1 MNQIQTIEIP
11 IAGMDCTECTQTVQR
26 ALSSLNG
33 VNKADVFLSSE
44 KAIIQLD
51 PALVKMTDI
60 RQAVTSAGYSV
71 PQKNGESK
79 TPNAALGDFSRRI
92 FTALGLAFGAIILL
106 VVAGEWLGLLDGL
119 TQFIPFPVG
128 VALVLIGGSPI
139 FFNVIR
145 ASLKRQ
151 VISHTLMSIG
161 AFAALFVG
169 EWTTAMVVVFFMHI
183 GNYTEKLTT
192 EGARRAVKDLTA
204 LAPQTARVE
213 INGGEKDFPIS
224 EVQIDHIVVIR
235 PGEKIPVDGEVIS
248 GQGAV
253 DQSSVTG
260 ESMPVEAGI
269 GSRVFAAT
277 LLKQGTLKV
286 RTQAVGSQS
295 TFGRVI
301 KMVEEAEAHRADV
314 QQFADKFSTY
324 YLPVVMSIA
333 ALTFLFSRN
342 PLATAAVLLV
352 ACSCTIALA
361 TPIAMLATI
370 GANAKRGVLIK
381 GGKYLETLAR
391 ADVLLIDKT
400 GTLTLGKPIVTDI
413 IVFPSPDRK
422 GARGEVMDKN
432 SLLSYAA
439 SADRYSEHP
448 LADALR
454 RSAHEHDLQ
463 LQEAT
468 NFESIVGM
476 GVRANVNGAAITVGR
491 RSMPGNADFSPQ
503 AKRTKVRDPL
513 FGKAEILEAQ
523 GKTVLFVS
531 INGSLAGLIAAS
543 DTLRSEVP
551 EALQEAKRLGI
562 KKIELLTGDNEQVA
576 SSVGNSLGI
585 SFRAGLLPEDKI
597 RIVKEYQSQGHIVVM
612 VGDGI
617 NDAPALAQ
625 ANVGIAMG
633 TAGTD
638 IAIEAAHITLMHE
651 DWTLVPHVI
660 ATAQRTMRVVKGNLG
675 FTAAYNIIGLTLAA
689 FGFLPPI
696 LAAALQSIPD
706 LGILGNSARLLRQE
720 K

>member
-1 MNQIQTIEIP
+1 
-11 IAGMDCTECTQTVQR
+11 MDCTECTEHVQH
-26 ALSSLNG
+26 AISHLSG
-33 VNKADVFLSSE
+33 VQKVDVFLSSE
-44 KAIIQLD
+44 KAVIQLD
-51 PALVKMTDI
+51 PLLVKMTDI
-60 RQAVTSAGYSV
+60 RQAVTGAGYSV
-71 PQKNGESK
+71 PQQNGESK
-79 TPNAALGDFSRRI
+79 TPSAALGDFSRRI
-92 FTALGLAFGAIILL
+92 FAALGLAFGAVILL
-106 VVAGEWLGLLDGL
+106 VLAGEWLGLLDGL
-119 TQFIPFPVG
+119 TQFVPFPAG

-145 ASLKRQ
+145 ATLKRQ

-183 GNYTEKLTT
+183 GNYTERLTT
-192 EGARRAVKDLTA
+192 EGARRAVKDLTS

-213 INGGEKDFPIS
+213 INDEEKDVPIS
-224 EVQIDHIVVIR
+224 EVQIDNIVVIR

-248 GQGAV
+248 GQGAL

-260 ESMPVEAGI
+260 EAMPVEAGI

-286 RTQAVGSQS
+286 RTRAVGAES

-301 KMVEEAEAHRADV
+301 KLVEEAEAHRAEV

-370 GANAKRGVLIK
+370 GANAKHGVLIK
-381 GGKYLETLAR
+381 GGKYLETLAH

-400 GTLTLGKPIVTDI
+400 GTLTLGKPVVTDI
-413 IVFPSPDRK
+413 IALN
-422 GARGEVMDKN
+422 GMDEN
-432 SLLSYAA
+432 SLLSAAA

-454 RSAHEHDLQ
+454 RSAHEHDLR
-463 LQEAT
+463 LHEAE
-468 NFESIVGM
+468 NFESIAGM
-476 GVRANVNGAAITVGR
+476 GVRANVNGSTVTVGR
-491 RSMPGNADFSPQ
+491 HSMMKDAQLPAQ
-503 AKRTKVRDPL
+503 AEK
-513 FGKAEILEAQ
+513 LEAQ

-531 INGSLAGLIAAS
+531 INNSLAGLIAAS

-562 KKIELLTGDNEQVA
+562 KKIELLTGDNEQTA

-633 TAGTD
+633 GAGTD

-651 DWTLVPHVI
+651 DWALIPHVI
-660 ATAQRTMRVVKGNLG
+660 ATARRTMRVVKGNLG

-689 FGFLPPI
+689 FGFLPPM

-706 LGILGNSARLLRQE
+706 LGILGNSARLLRQKE
-720 K
+720 N

>member
-1 MNQIQTIEIP
+1 MNQTQTIEVP
-11 IAGMDCTECTQTVQR
+11 IAGMDCTECTQHVQH
-26 ALSSLNG
+26 AISGLSG
-33 VNKADVFLSSE
+33 VQKVDVFLSSE

-51 PALVKMTDI
+51 PSLVKMVDI
-60 RQAVTSAGYSV
+60 RKAVSGAGYSV
-71 PQKNGESK
+71 PTQNGEIEA
-79 TPNAALGDFSRRI
+79 PNAALGEFSRKL

-106 VVAGEWLGLLDGL
+106 VVAGEWLGLLDNL
-119 TQFIPFPVG
+119 TQFIPFPIG
-128 VALVLIGGSPI
+128 VMLVLIGGAPI
-139 FFNVIR
+139 FLNVVR
-145 ASLKRQ
+145 ATLKRQ

-183 GNYTEKLTT
+183 GNYTERLTA
-192 EGARRAVKDLTA
+192 EGARKAVKDLTA
-204 LAPQTARVE
+204 MAPQTARIE
-213 INGGEKDFPIS
+213 INNAEKEIPIT
-224 EVQIDHIVVIR
+224 EVQINDIVVVR

-260 ESMPVEAGI
+260 ESMPTEAGV
-269 GSRVFAAT
+269 GSHVNAAT

-286 RTQAVGSQS
+286 RTQAVGAES

-301 KMVEEAEAHRADV
+301 KMVEEAEAHRANV
-314 QQFADKFSTY
+314 QQFADTFSTY
-324 YLPVVMSIA
+324 YLPVVMGIA

-381 GGKYLETLAR
+381 GGKYLETLAH

-413 IVFPSPDRK
+413 ISLN
-422 GARGEVMDKN
+422 GMDEN
-432 SLLSYAA
+432 TLLSYAA

-454 RSAHEHDLQ
+454 RSAQERGLP

-468 NFESIVGM
+468 EFESLAGM
-476 GVRANVNGAAITVGR
+476 GVRANVNDAIITVGKQ
-491 RSMPGNADFSPQ
+491 SLLKDSVLPSQ
-503 AKRTKVRDPL
+503 VQT
-513 FGKAEILEAQ
+513 LEAQ
-523 GKTVLFVS
+523 GKTVLFVAKD
-531 INGSLAGLIAAS
+531 GTLVGLIAAS

-551 EALQEAKRLGI
+551 EALQKAKQLGI

-576 SSVGNSLGI
+576 SAVGNALGI
-585 SFRAGLLPEDKI
+585 AYRAGLLPEDKI
-597 RIVKEYQSQGHIVVM
+597 RIVREYQSQGHTVVM

-625 ANVGIAMG
+625 ANIGIAMK
-633 TAGTD
+633 AGTD

-651 DWTLVPHVI
+651 DWNLIPHVL

-689 FGFLPPI
+689 FGFLPPM

-706 LGILGNSARLLRQE
+706 LGILGNSARLLRQ
-720 K
+720 KGN

>member
-11 IAGMDCTECTQTVQR
+11 ISGMDCTECTQHVQH
-26 ALSSLNG
+26 AISNLSG
-33 VNKADVFLSSE
+33 VQKVDVFLSSE

-51 PALVKMTDI
+51 PLRVKMADI
-60 RQAVTSAGYSV
+60 RQAVTGAGYSV
-71 PQKNGESK
+71 PQQNKENKS
-79 TPNAALGDFSRRI
+79 PNAALADFSRRM
-92 FTALGLAFGAIILL
+92 FTALGFAFGAIVLL

-119 TQFIPFPVG
+119 TQLISFPVG
-128 VALVLIGGSPI
+128 VMFVLIGGAPI
-139 FFNVIR
+139 FLNVIR
-145 ASLKRQ
+145 ATLKRQ

-183 GNYTEKLTT
+183 GNYTERLTT
-192 EGARRAVKDLTA
+192 EGARRAVKDLSA
-204 LAPQTARVE
+204 MAPQTARVE
-213 INGGEKDFPIS
+213 INGEEKDVPIA
-224 EVQIDHIVVIR
+224 EVQIGHIVVIR

-260 ESMPVEAGI
+260 ESMPVETGI
-269 GSRVFAAT
+269 GSHVFAAT
-277 LLKQGTLKV
+277 LLEQGMLKV
-286 RTQAVGSQS
+286 RTQAVGAQS

-314 QQFADKFSTY
+314 QQFADKFSAY
-324 YLPVVMSIA
+324 YLPVVMGIA

-342 PLATAAVLLV
+342 LLATAAVLLV

-381 GGKYLETLAR
+381 GGKYLEILAR

-413 IVFPSPDRK
+413 IVLPSPDR
-422 GARGEVMDKN
+422 RGVRDEILDEN
-432 SLLSYAA
+432 SLLSAAA

-448 LADALR
+448 LADALHR
-454 RSAHEHDLQ
+454 AAHERGLQ

-468 NFESIVGM
+468 NFESLAGM
-476 GVRANVNGAAITVGR
+476 GVRANVNGATITVGKQ
-491 RSMPGNADFSPQ
+491 SLLKDFAPPSQ
-503 AKRTKVRDPL
+503 AQT
-513 FGKAEILEAQ
+513 LEAQ

-531 INGSLAGLIAAS
+531 INNSLAGLIAAS
-543 DTLRSEVP
+543 DILRSEVP

-562 KKIELLTGDNEQVA
+562 KKIELLTGDNESVA
-576 SSVGNSLGI
+576 TSVGNSLGI
-585 SFRAGLLPEDKI
+585 SYRAGLLPEDKI
-597 RIVKEYQSQGHIVVM
+597 RVVKEYQSQGHIVVM

-633 TAGTD
+633 AAGTD

-675 FTAAYNIIGLTLAA
+675 FTAAYNIIGLALAA
-689 FGFLPPI
+689 FGFLPPM

-706 LGILGNSARLLRQE
+706 LGILGNSARLLKQ
-720 K
+720 KN

>member
-1 MNQIQTIEIP
+1 MNETQTIEVP
-11 IAGMDCTECTQTVQR
+11 IAGMDCTECTQTVRR
-26 ALSSLNG
+26 AISALAG
-33 VNKADVFLSSE
+33 VRKADVFLASE

-51 PALVKMTDI
+51 PALVKLIDI
-60 RQAVTSAGYSV
+60 RKAVSNAGYSV
-71 PQKNGESK
+71 PEQNGEDI
-79 TPNAALGDFSRRI
+79 TPHAALGDFSRRV

-106 VVAGEWLGLLDGL
+106 VVVGEWLGLLDNL
-119 TQFIPFPVG
+119 TRFIPFPIG
-128 VALVLIGGSPI
+128 VMLVLIGGVPI
-139 FFNVIR
+139 FLNVIR
-145 ASLKRQ
+145 ATWKRQ

-161 AFAALFVG
+161 ALAALFVG

-183 GNYTEKLTT
+183 GNYTESLTT
-192 EGARRAVKDLTA
+192 EGARRAVKDLTTM
-204 LAPQTARVE
+204 APQTARVE
-213 INGGEKDFPIS
+213 NDGEETDTPIAN
-224 EVQIDHIVVIR
+224 VRVDDIIVIR

-260 ESMPVEAGI
+260 ESMPTEAGA

-277 LLKQGTLKV
+277 LLRQGTLKV
-286 RTQAVGSQS
+286 RTQAVGAQS

-301 KMVEEAEAHRADV
+301 KMVEAAEAHRADV
-314 QQFADKFSTY
+314 QQFADTFSAY
-324 YLPVVMSIA
+324 YLPIVMSIA

-352 ACSCTIALA
+352 ACSCSIALA

-370 GANAKRGVLIK
+370 GANAKCGVLIK

-400 GTLTLGKPIVTDI
+400 GTLTLGKPKVTDI
-413 IVFPSPDRK
+413 ISLNGLDER
-422 GARGEVMDKN
+422 

-454 RSAHEHDLQ
+454 RAAHERDLQ
-463 LQEAT
+463 IHEAT
-468 NFESIVGM
+468 NFASIAGM
-476 GVRANVNGAAITVGR
+476 GVRAEVNDATITVGR
-491 RSMPGNADFSPQ
+491 HSMLKDIVLPQ
-503 AKRTKVRDPL
+503 HAQT
-513 FGKAEILEAQ
+513 LEAQ

-531 INGSLAGLIAAS
+531 KDGALAGLIAAS

-585 SFRAGLLPEDKI
+585 SYRAGLLPEDKI

-633 TAGTD
+633 AAGTD
-638 IAIEAAHITLMHE
+638 IAIEAAHITLLRE
-651 DWTLVPHVI
+651 DWNLVPHVL

-675 FTAAYNIIGLTLAA
+675 FTAAYNLIGLTLAA
-689 FGFLPPI
+689 FGFLPPM

-706 LGILGNSARLLRQE
+706 LGILGNSARLMRQKE
-720 K
+720 N

>member
-1 MNQIQTIEIP
+1 MQTQTIEVP

-26 ALSSLNG
+26 AITSLAG
-33 VNKADVFLSSE
+33 VQKADVFLSSE

-51 PALVKMTDI
+51 PALVKMVDI
-60 RQAVTSAGYSV
+60 RKAVSNAGYSV
-71 PQKNGESK
+71 PEQNGEDKS
-79 TPNAALGDFSRRI
+79 PNAALGEFSRRM

-106 VVAGEWLGLLDGL
+106 VVAGEWLGLFKNL

-128 VALVLIGGSPI
+128 VILVLIGGAPI
-139 FFNVIR
+139 FLNVIR
-145 ASLKRQ
+145 TTLKRQ

-161 AFAALFVG
+161 ALAALFVG

-204 LAPQTARVE
+204 MAPQTARVE
-213 INGGEKDFPIS
+213 HNGEETDTPIVD
-224 EVQIDHIVVIR
+224 VQIEDIVVIR
-235 PGEKIPVDGEVIS
+235 PGEKIAVDGEVIS

-286 RTQAVGSQS
+286 RTQAVGAMS

-314 QQFADKFSTY
+314 QQFADKFSAY

-391 ADVLLIDKT
+391 ADILLIDKT
-400 GTLTLGKPIVTDI
+400 GTLTLGKPNITDI
-413 IVFPSPDRK
+413 ISLN
-422 GARGEVMDKN
+422 GMDEN
-432 SLLSYAA
+432 MLLSYAA

-448 LADALR
+448 LYER
-454 RSAHEHDLQ
+454 DLQ
-463 LQEAT
+463 IRETT
-468 NFESIVGM
+468 NFESLAGM
-476 GVRANVNGAAITVGR
+476 GVRATVNSATITVGKQ
-491 RSMPGNADFSPQ
+491 SLLKDSALPSQ
-503 AKRTKVRDPL
+503 AQT
-513 FGKAEILEAQ
+513 LEAQ

-531 INGSLAGLIAAS
+531 KDGTLVGLIAAS

-576 SSVGNSLGI
+576 SSVGNALGI
-585 SFRAGLLPEDKI
+585 AYRAGLLPEDKI
-597 RIVKEYQSQGHIVVM
+597 RVVKEYQSQGHIVMM

-625 ANVGIAMG
+625 ANIGIAMK
-633 TAGTD
+633 AGTD

-651 DWTLVPHVI
+651 DWNLIPHVI
-660 ATAQRTMRVVKGNLG
+660 ATAKCTMRVVKGNLG

-689 FGFLPPI
+689 FGFLPPM

-706 LGILGNSARLLRQE
+706 LGILGNSARLLRQ
-720 K
+720 KVN

>member
-1 MNQIQTIEIP
+1 MNQTQTIEVP
-11 IAGMDCTECTQTVQR
+11 IAGMDCTECTQHVQH
-26 ALSSLNG
+26 AISGLSG
-33 VNKADVFLSSE
+33 VQKVDVFLSSE

-51 PALVKMTDI
+51 PSLVKMVDI
-60 RQAVTSAGYSV
+60 RKAVSGAGYSV
-71 PQKNGESK
+71 PTQNGEIEA
-79 TPNAALGDFSRRI
+79 PNAALGEFSRKL

-106 VVAGEWLGLLDGL
+106 VVAGEWLGLLDNL
-119 TQFIPFPVG
+119 TQFIPFPIG
-128 VALVLIGGSPI
+128 VMLVLIGGAPI
-139 FFNVIR
+139 FLNVVR
-145 ASLKRQ
+145 ATLKRQ

-169 EWTTAMVVVFFMHI
+169 EWTTAMVAVFFMHI
-183 GNYTEKLTT
+183 GNYTERLTA
-192 EGARRAVKDLTA
+192 EGARKAVKDLTA
-204 LAPQTARVE
+204 MAPQTARIE
-213 INGGEKDFPIS
+213 INNTEKEIPIT
-224 EVQIDHIVVIR
+224 EVQINDIVVVR
-235 PGEKIPVDGEVIS
+235 PGEKIPVDGEVVA

-260 ESMPVEAGI
+260 ESMPTEAGI
-269 GSRVFAAT
+269 GSHVNAAT
-277 LLKQGTLKV
+277 ILKQGTLKV
-286 RTQAVGSQS
+286 RTQAVGAES

-301 KMVEEAEAHRADV
+301 KMVEEAEAHRANV
-314 QQFADKFSTY
+314 QQFADTFSTY
-324 YLPVVMSIA
+324 YLPVVMGIA

-413 IVFPSPDRK
+413 ISLNGMD
-422 GARGEVMDKN
+422 EVT
-432 SLLSYAA
+432 LLSYAA

-454 RSAHEHDLQ
+454 RSAQERGLQ
-463 LQEAT
+463 LLEAT
-468 NFESIVGM
+468 SFESLAGM
-476 GVRANVNGAAITVGR
+476 GVRANVNGVTITVGKQ
-491 RSMPGNADFSPQ
+491 SLLKDSVLPSQ
-503 AKRTKVRDPL
+503 AQ
-513 FGKAEILEAQ
+513 ALEAQ

-531 INGSLAGLIAAS
+531 KDGVLAGLIAAS
-543 DTLRSEVP
+543 DTLRNEVP
-551 EALQEAKRLGI
+551 EALQKARQLGI

-576 SSVGNSLGI
+576 SSVGNALGI
-585 SFRAGLLPEDKI
+585 AYRAGLLPEDKI
-597 RIVKEYQSQGHIVVM
+597 RIVREYQSQGHTVVM

-625 ANVGIAMG
+625 ANIGIAMK
-633 TAGTD
+633 AGTD

-651 DWTLVPHVI
+651 DWNLIPHVL

-675 FTAAYNIIGLTLAA
+675 FTAAYNLIGLTLAA
-689 FGFLPPI
+689 FGFLPPM

-706 LGILGNSARLLRQE
+706 LGILGNSARLLRQ
-720 K
+720 KRN

>member
-1 MNQIQTIEIP
+1 
-11 IAGMDCTECTQTVQR
+11 
-26 ALSSLNG
+26 
-33 VNKADVFLSSE
+33 
-44 KAIIQLD
+44 
-51 PALVKMTDI
+51 
-60 RQAVTSAGYSV
+60 
-71 PQKNGESK
+71 
-79 TPNAALGDFSRRI
+79 
-92 FTALGLAFGAIILL
+92 
-106 VVAGEWLGLLDGL
+106 
-119 TQFIPFPVG
+119 
-128 VALVLIGGSPI
+128 
-139 FFNVIR
+139 
-145 ASLKRQ
+145 
-151 VISHTLMSIG
+151 
-161 AFAALFVG
+161 
-169 EWTTAMVVVFFMHI
+169 AMVVVFFMHI
-183 GNYTEKLTT
+183 GNYTERLTT

-213 INGGEKDFPIS
+213 LNGEEKDVPIA
-224 EVQIDHIVVIR
+224 EVQNNHIVVIR

-260 ESMPVEAGI
+260 ESMPTEAGV

-286 RTQAVGSQS
+286 RTQAVGAES

-324 YLPVVMSIA
+324 YLPVVMGIA

-381 GGKYLETLAR
+381 GGKYLETLSR

-413 IVFPSPDRK
+413 ISLN
-422 GARGEVMDKN
+422 GMDEN
-432 SLLSYAA
+432 SLLSAAA

-454 RSAHEHDLQ
+454 RSAHQRGLQ

-468 NFESIVGM
+468 NFESLAGM
-476 GVRANVNGAAITVGR
+476 GVRASVNGATITVGKQ
-491 RSMPGNADFSPQ
+491 SLLKDFAPPPQ
-503 AKRTKVRDPL
+503 AQT
-513 FGKAEILEAQ
+513 LEAQ
-523 GKTVLFVS
+523 GKTVLFIS
-531 INGSLAGLIAAS
+531 KDGALAGLIAAS

-585 SFRAGLLPEDKI
+585 SYRAGLLPEDKI

-651 DWTLVPHVI
+651 DWMLVPH
-660 ATAQRTMRVVKGNLG
+660 
-675 FTAAYNIIGLTLAA
+675 
-689 FGFLPPI
+689 
-696 LAAALQSIPD
+696 
-706 LGILGNSARLLRQE
+706 
-720 K
+720 